1 MQRELSLFPLNN
13 VLYPGGVL
21 SLQIFEPRYL
31 SMVSDCLS
39 HNKPFVV
46 VLISEGQEMGK
57 TAKFNKIGTLA
68 TIKDF
73 NQNKNGL
80 LEIVCRG
87 QALVRILDYKINQNE
102 LIVGQVEEI
111 HSIENVEFLAKYQI
125 LSDFLKAMI
134 QREGMRRYR
143 DSLEEDWDN
152 PEWLSYRLSEILP
165 LSQEQHYQLLT
176 ISTHGR
182 FKILKKI
189 MVHQGWL

>member
-1 MQRELSLFPLNN
+1 
-13 VLYPGGVL
+13 
-21 SLQIFEPRYL
+21 
-31 SMVSDCLS
+31 
-39 HNKPFVV
+39 
-46 VLISEGQEMGK
+46 MGK

-111 HSIENVEFLAKYQI
+111 HSIENVEFLVEYQI

>member
-1 MQRELSLFPLNN
+1 MQRELSLFPRNN
-13 VLYPGGVL
+13 VLYPSGVL
-21 SLQIFEPRYL
+21 SLAIYEPRYL

-39 HNKPFVV
+39 HNKPFVI
-46 VLISEGQEMGK
+46 VLISERQEIGK

-73 NQNKNGL
+73 NQNNNGL

-87 QALVRILDYKINQNE
+87 QELVRIFDYKINQNG
-102 LIVGQVEEI
+102 LIVGQVEKI
-111 HSIENVEFLAKYQI
+111 PSIENLEFLSEYQI
-125 LSDFLKAMI
+125 FSDFLKEML

-176 ISTHGR
+176 ISTHER

-189 MVHQGWL
+189 MIHQGWL